1 MPVKSKLWLTFLAG
15 MFATHVVIRADA
27 LPVSISFLDSDEA
40 LQQTTSF
47 LASKG
52 IDTNSVDWFRRA
64 VKWHNKTPLGF
75 DLGGFPKSSD
85 GFYTFQSMSN
95 LTDSLPQPLI
105 YAKHESDMN
114 CFDNVIL
121 LVGSSIQTKLQPDAL
136 AGPFLVEIKVPT
148 TSFVVNM
155 AVEETARDSFN
166 AIYPP
171 SARERTKLVFG
182 GPREDGHMCLTA
194 AFDSYCMLPHKTTG
208 NDLGISLL
216 KVLQAQW
223 KQEGI
228 IFPSNMEV
236 VICESAVIV
245 PPDVASN
252 TPFYAPFGSATH
264 AGLMFK
270 NHGGFVYIEK
280 AGFDGPYVRLDFKD
294 KTDLL
299 LWLKTLVKPTTAERD
314 HLFAIFNGSQV
325 YSLDEIKP

>member
-1 MPVKSKLWLTFLAG
+1 MKLKLWLTGLVSIFVA
-15 MFATHVVIRADA
+15 HVVIRAEA
-27 LPVSISFLDSDEA
+27 LPVSISFLDSEES
-40 LQQTTSF
+40 LQQTTNF
-47 LASKG
+47 LASQG
-52 IDTNSVDWFRRA
+52 IDINSVDWFRRA

-75 DLGGFPKSSD
+75 DLGGFPKSND

-95 LTDSLPQPLI
+95 LTDLLPQPLI
-105 YAKHESDMN
+105 YARHEFDMD

-121 LVGSSIQTKLQPDAL
+121 LAGSSIQTKLQPDAL
-136 AGPFLVEIKVPT
+136 AGPFLVAITVPT
-148 TSFVVNM
+148 NSFVVSM

-182 GPREDGHMCLTA
+182 GPRQDKHMCLTA
-194 AFDSYCMLPHKTTG
+194 ASDSYCMLPHQTTG

-236 VICESAVIV
+236 VICESAVLV

-280 AGFDGPYVRLDFKD
+280 AGSNGPYVRLDFED
-294 KTDLL
+294 KKDLL
-299 LWLKTLVKPTTAERD
+299 FWLKTLLKPTTADRD
-314 HLFAIFNGSQV
+314 HLFAIFNGV
-325 YSLDEIKP
+325 EVESLDDIKL